1 MTCSIQCSA
10 GKCDRRMSTPT
21 RYPAPEPGLAGNR
34 RRLICKAFGT
44 TGAVNIVLNWHD
56 MNHVGLHFHLET
68 LR

>member
-1 MTCSIQCSA
+1 
-10 GKCDRRMSTPT
+10 MSTPT

-56 MNHVGLHFHLET
+56 MKHVGLHFHLET